1 MAFKYMLDW
10 IDFTCLQVHSKIYVT
25 TIFQARLEE
34 TRLTKSLEFWQVQL
48 HYDLQNKTNK
58 STINDP
64 RSQLQI
70 STYRKEGR
78 HKIWS
83 KTKWMKLRD
92 WMNKYLFSLVKES
105 VLREASLLNFVMMKP
120 MLSPQVRTLQGC
132 VMHFTLSCTLSQYR
146 MGNEKI
152 VE

>member
-1 MAFKYMLDW
+1 
-10 IDFTCLQVHSKIYVT
+10 
-25 TIFQARLEE
+25 
-34 TRLTKSLEFWQVQL
+34 
-48 HYDLQNKTNK
+48 
-58 STINDP
+58 
-64 RSQLQI
+64 
-70 STYRKEGR
+70 
-78 HKIWS
+78 
-83 KTKWMKLRD
+83 
-92 WMNKYLFSLVKES
+92 MNKYLFSLVKES